1 VFADDLSAVGGLRF
15 ASEAVRARRENLL
28 VLRSDYEQPFGAFS
42 GELPVAG
49 PLREGWGVM
58 ERHEVY
64 W

>member
-1 VFADDLSAVGGLRF
+1 MAHSFPT
-15 ASEAVRARRENLL
+15 RRSSDRLQHL
-28 VLRSDYEQPFGAFS
+28 VLRSEYEQPFGAFA

-58 ERHEVY
+58 ERHDVH